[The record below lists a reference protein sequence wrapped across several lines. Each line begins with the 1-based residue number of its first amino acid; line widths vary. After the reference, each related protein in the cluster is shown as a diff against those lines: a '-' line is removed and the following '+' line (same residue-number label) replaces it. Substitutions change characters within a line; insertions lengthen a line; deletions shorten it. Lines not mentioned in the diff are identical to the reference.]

1 MLLSVLTLTL
11 SSQCHDLCYPLP
23 ILLVTDSASPSLIC
37 ASPSLICALHHRSS
51 LFVRNVPARLRLH
64 LSDFVVLFHLLCSFI
79 FGVVDLWICSLGFC
93 SLDLWICSLGFCSL
107 DLWICSLSCRSV
119 DFVLQDSNVYLIFVF
134 RSKSKPTAAHS
145 SPIRLNPW
153 LFAVGGGSGTSP
165 PDLIELVAGWAQT
178 RPRPTCGQP

>member
-1 MLLSVLTLTL
+1 MGLKVWSLLLSVLTLTL

-37 ASPSLICALHHRSS
+37 ASPSLICALHRRSS
-51 LFVRNVPARLRLH
+51 LFVRNVPARLCLH
-64 LSDFVVLFHLLCSFI
+64 LSDFVVLFHLLGSFI
-79 FGVVDLWICSLGFC
+79 FGFV
-93 SLDLWICSLGFCSL
+93 DLWICSLGFCSL

-134 RSKSKPTAAHS
+134 RSKSKLTAAHS
-145 SPIRLNPW
+145 SPIRLDPW
-153 LFAVGGGSGTSP
+153 LFAVGGGFGTSP